1 MTASFG
7 ALHPATVKNWGT
19 SALSEYLRGNTLSF
33 LLGST
38 EKAPIQMLNMVG
50 RMKGDT
56 HKYHLVGKLTGG
68 VYGEGQLTGN
78 EQPLSIFM
86 DEVTVG
92 LVRYAVRIDDWY
104 ISSENTRIDL
114 AAAARR
120 NLTDW
125 LKETFRDDL
134 MYALTGTPITAAHLA
149 NPSAFPVTRTV
160 GRTNTRAVYGSARAN
175 YNATES
181 TALASVDAVND
192 KLTVEVIRVAAD
204 LAKAGVNPMRPA
216 EVSTM
221 KGTPKEG
228 FIMLVNPRQARD
240 LEQDPTWRNQ
250 RLYKTEIDQ
259 AGLFGGAYYKGS
271 VHGVDVFSVPE
282 VPVLAGVGA
291 SGIDVG
297 QAVLLG
303 AQAATCVY
311 RQTPD
316 FQVRKEDDY
325 MNTWGLGVAEVRG
338 QKRNVF
344 NNTNF
349 GVMHVFTAA
358 VSD

>member
-7 ALHPATVKNWGT
+7 TLHPSTVKNWGT
-19 SALSEYLRGNTLSF
+19 AAFTEYLRGNTLSF

-38 EKAPIQMLNMVG
+38 EKSPIQMLNMVG
-50 RMKGDT
+50 KMKGDV
-56 HKYHLVGKLTGG
+56 HKYHLVAKLTGG
-68 VYGEGQLTGN
+68 VIGEGQMTGN
-78 EQPLSIFM
+78 EQPLNLFM

-92 LVRYAVRIDDWY
+92 LVRNAVRIDDWY

-125 LKETFRDDL
+125 LKEIFRDDL
-134 MYALTGTPITAAHLA
+134 MYALSGTPINAFQTA
-149 NPSAFPVTRTV
+149 NSAAYPVTRIV
-160 GRTNTRAVYGSARAN
+160 GRTATRALYGSSLAN

-181 TALASVDAVND
+181 TALGTVDAVND
-192 KLTVEVIRVAAD
+192 KMTVEVIRIAAD
-204 LAKAGVNPMRPA
+204 LAKGGTSPMRPA
-216 EVSTM
+216 TVSTM

-297 QAVLLG
+297 QALLLG

-316 FQVRKEDDY
+316 FQIRKEDDY

-344 NNTNF
+344 NSANF
-349 GVMHVFTAA
+349 GVLHVFTAA